1 MKIGIVGLPNVGKST
16 LFTALTKKN
25 VPRENYP
32 FCTIEPNVGLS
43 EVPDER
49 LTELARV
56 SASEKII
63 PAVVEFVDI
72 AGLVKGAHKGEGLGN
87 KFLSHIKEV
96 DAIAHVVRAFES
108 GAVVHV
114 DGRINPQQDIE
125 TILLELI
132 MTDLEQVSK
141 RIDGLS
147 GKARTGIVD
156 SAKRLS
162 VYEKIFAAL
171 NKGERA
177 DSVSLSTEDLL
188 ITREL
193 KLLTQ
198 KPMLYI
204 VNVSEREHGI
214 STNDLLT
221 KLGVSIPVE
230 AVLPLNIQLEAE
242 LIDLPSEEAAEYLQA
257 VGLTETGLTKFIRSS
272 YALLNL
278 ISFFTSGEK
287 ETRAWTVF
295 LGQKAPQAAGVIHTD
310 MEQGFIRAEVV
321 SYSNFID
328 ANGWTGA
335 KERGF
340 TRIEGKEYEIQDGD
354 VCYFRFSV

>member
-1 MKIGIVGLPNVGKST
+1 VFSL
-16 LFTALTKKN
+16 LF
-25 VPRENYP
+25 
-32 FCTIEPNVGLS
+32 
-43 EVPDER
+43 VPDER
-49 LTELARV
+49 LAKLARV
-56 SASEKII
+56 SSSEKII
-63 PAVVEFVDI
+63 SAVVEFVDI

-108 GAVVHV
+108 EDVVHV
-114 DGRINPQQDIE
+114 EGKINPQQDIE

-132 MTDLEQVSK
+132 MTDLEQISK

-147 GKARTGIVD
+147 GKARTGDTD
-156 SAKRLS
+156 SEKRLS

-177 DSVSLSTEDLL
+177 NSIALSAEEL
-188 ITREL
+188 ILTREL

-204 VNVSEREHGI
+204 VNVSEQEQGI
-214 STNDLLT
+214 QTGELLI
-221 KLGVSIPVE
+221 KLGLSIPVE

-242 LIDLPSEEAAEYLQA
+242 LIDLPPEEAAEYLQA
-257 VGLTETGLTKFIRSS
+257 IGLTETGLDKFIRSS

-287 ETRAWTVF
+287 ETRAWTIHTS
-295 LGQKAPQAAGVIHTD
+295 QKAPQAAGVIHTD

-321 SYSNFID
+321 SYTKFIE
-328 ANGWTGA
+328 ANGWIGA

-340 TRIEGKEYEIQDGD
+340 TRIEGKEYEMQDGD
-354 VCYFRFSV
+354 VCHFRFNVS